1 MPASCRIE
9 EEYFMVMHITDENV
23 QELVDSLHLEN
34 EIIME
39 RFQFTIGE
47 KRLSHEESIRFI
59 EFLRNELRL
68 KE

>member
-1 MPASCRIE
+1 
-9 EEYFMVMHITDENV
+9 VVKNITDENV

-34 EIIME
+34 KIILE
-39 RFQFTIGE
+39 KFQFTIGE
-47 KRLSHEESIRFI
+47 KKLSHEESISFI